1 MLLKTKAPFLQ
12 LFIQR
17 TGRELQEE
25 LGKQQEYEIPPSVIP
40 SQRAEVSLDKDGLGF
55 TITFQVYLPALFPS
69 SSKSSPNL

>member
-1 MLLKTKAPFLQ
+1 MLLETKAPFLQ

-40 SQRAEVSLDKDGLGF
+40 SQGAEVSLDKDGLRF
-55 TITFQVYLPALFPS
+55 TVTFQVYLPALS
-69 SSKSSPNL
+69 LITKSSPNL